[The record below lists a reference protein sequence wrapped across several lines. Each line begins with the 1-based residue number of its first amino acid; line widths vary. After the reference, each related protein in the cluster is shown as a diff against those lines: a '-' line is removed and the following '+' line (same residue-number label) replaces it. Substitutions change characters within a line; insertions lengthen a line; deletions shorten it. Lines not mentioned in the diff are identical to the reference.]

1 MGSNKIIILIIIKIS
16 GLCLYVNAQIPAP
29 LVYFDFEGDS
39 GDQVI
44 DKGINGNH
52 GNITKPDQTILGDEG
67 APVGPSPTTGV
78 NLSDGLIEVPGVDL
92 SDVTRGEGSYT
103 MSAWIKPT
111 DLNGDK
117 FLFGQT
123 NQGIHNGIR
132 NGGFLH
138 QAHWG
143 ADTNGSTLLT
153 ADEWVH
159 AAFTYDGST
168 DTGTIYLNGE
178 VDWTGQK
185 NAPNGGGTF
194 IIGNSPGGSGYVGL
208 ADEIAV
214 WKEVLDEEAV
224 RALADGASPI
234 DKEDG
239 DKDGLPDF
247 YEESLVDNLED
258 LNGSL
263 DGPGPGSGTGDFDG
277 DGLSDLEEYEEMKT
291 NPTKKDTDGD
301 GLNDDVET
309 NTGEW
314 VSVTNTGTD
323 PLNADSD
330 DDNIVDGV
338 ENPDLP
344 YNEEDPVNQPGSD
357 PNSSDTDGDGVL
369 DGRELILE
377 TNPTVEDR
385 VVPTFEGPA
394 PLVYFD
400 FEGDSGDQV
409 IDKGINGNHGNITKP
424 DQTIL
429 GDEGAPVGPS
439 PTTGVNLSD
448 GLIEVPGVDLSDVTR
463 GEGSY
468 TMSAWIKPTDLN
480 GDKFL
485 FGQTNQGIHNGI
497 RNGGFLHQAHWGADT
512 NGSTL
517 LTADEWVHAAFTYDG
532 STDTGTIYLNG
543 EVDWTGQ
550 KNAPNGG
557 GTFIIGNSPGG
568 SGYVGLADEIAVW
581 KEVLDET
588 AVRALADG
596 ARPIDRET
604 ELEFISIIYNAEEN
618 GFRIQ
623 WNSKPDKTYILL
635 FSETLESF
643 DEEIED
649 SIESQ
654 GETTVYPGGDEWLE
668 NPLEG
673 APRLFFRI
681 EENQ

>member
-1 MGSNKIIILIIIKIS
+1 M
-16 GLCLYVNAQIPAP
+16 
-29 LVYFDFEGDS
+29 
-39 GDQVI
+39 
-44 DKGINGNH
+44 
-52 GNITKPDQTILGDEG
+52 
-67 APVGPSPTTGV
+67 
-78 NLSDGLIEVPGVDL
+78 
-92 SDVTRGEGSYT
+92 
-103 MSAWIKPT
+103 
-111 DLNGDK
+111 
-117 FLFGQT
+117 
-123 NQGIHNGIR
+123 
-132 NGGFLH
+132 
-138 QAHWG
+138 
-143 ADTNGSTLLT
+143 
-153 ADEWVH
+153 
-159 AAFTYDGST
+159 
-168 DTGTIYLNGE
+168 
-178 VDWTGQK
+178 
-185 NAPNGGGTF
+185 
-194 IIGNSPGGSGYVGL
+194 
-208 ADEIAV
+208 
-214 WKEVLDEEAV
+214 
-224 RALADGASPI
+224 ADGASPI

-314 VSVTNTGTD
+314 VSVSNTGTD

-344 YNEEDPVNQPGSD
+344 YNEEDPENQPGSD

-409 IDKGINGNHGNITKP
+409 IDKGINGNHGNIKKP

-429 GDEGAPVGPS
+429 GDDGAPIGPS

-497 RNGGFLHQAHWGADT
+497 RNGGFLHQAHWSADT
-512 NGSTL
+512 NGSTI

-568 SGYVGLADEIAVW
+568 SGYVGLADEIAIW
-581 KEVLDET
+581 KEVLDEE

-596 ARPIDRET
+596 ASPIDKEI
-604 ELEFISIIYNAEEN
+604 ELEFISIIYSAEN
-618 GFRIQ
+618 DGFRMQ

-654 GETTVYPGGDEWLE
+654 GDKTIYPSEDEWFP

>member
-1 MGSNKIIILIIIKIS
+1 MSSKKIIILIITKIL
-16 GLCLYVNAQIPAP
+16 GFCLSVSAQIPAP

-52 GNITKPDQTILGDEG
+52 GNITKPGQTILGDEG
-67 APVGPSPTTGV
+67 APIGPSPTTGV

-103 MSAWIKPT
+103 MSAWIKPS

-138 QAHWG
+138 QAHWS

-214 WKEVLDEEAV
+214 WKEVLDETAV

-314 VSVTNTGTD
+314 VSASNTGTD
-323 PLNADSD
+323 PLDADSD

-344 YNEEDPVNQPGSD
+344 YNEEDPENQPGSD

-424 DQTIL
+424 GQTIL
-429 GDEGAPVGPS
+429 GDEGAPIGPS

-468 TMSAWIKPTDLN
+468 TMSAWIKPSDLN

-497 RNGGFLHQAHWGADT
+497 RNGGFLHQAHWSADT